1 MGGIVELRQMGS
13 LGSSGHLLQ
22 LLRDGVATTRPQ
34 LVRRNGASR
43 SAVAQRVDAL
53 LEAGLV
59 REDGASTSTGG
70 RPAVRLRFNQDQG
83 VVLVADLG
91 ATHARLAV
99 TDLASVV
106 LAERAADCA
115 IADGPVTVLDWVS
128 CPLRRTPRR
137 GGTSPG
143 RRARN
148 WRGPCLAPWSTSTDG
163 RCPPRSCR
171 GGMAT
176 RSPSTSPTS
185 VSRYSSTTT

>member
-34 LVRRNGASR
+34 LVRRSGASR

-115 IADGPVTVLDWVS
+115 IADGPVTVLDWV
-128 CPLRRTPRR
+128 
-137 GGTSPG
+137 
-143 RRARN
+143 RARFDELLVEAGRV
-148 WRGPCLAPWSTSTDG
+148 WGDVRGIGVGLPGPVEHVHG
-163 RCPPRSCR
+163 RAVSPRSCR